1 MENKIAQNLILEA
14 SDCPNTAMPEKV
26 AETLSTS
33 LKDRFNKSLD
43 GSIILLVG
51 LAYKKNVDDLIDG
64 IKGLPK
70 ADGVDEIF
78 VPGEP
83 EGRVYLDR
91 SKNGIPLPGGTIS
104 KLKDVAG
111 KLSIQVPSNM

>member
-1 MENKIAQNLILEA
+1 MSKKKSTYGVSNYVKDQPRKRFDKNLHNA
-14 SDCPNTAMPEKV
+14 
-26 AETLSTS
+26 
-33 LKDRFNKSLD
+33 R
-43 GSIILLVG
+43 ILLIG

-70 ADGVDEIF
+70 ADGGDEIF